1 MNESFPSVLLRS
13 APPPDRSKP
22 RHRSTRVAL
31 LIFSLALASGCTGVL
46 QNLGARWVTGKI
58 AAVFD
63 LDDEQQA
70 ATRAAVD
77 RAIVSAPEVLGP
89 RLDLLVATVDRAL
102 AKGMTEKK
110 MLVIERQVDIL
121 MDKAVS
127 WILDEAAPILATLRD
142 EQIEHAERE
151 LDERLQE
158 TGDELNA
165 PEKERRRSRQEKFV
179 EAIEKWSGRLS
190 DEQEQELRAFVA
202 SMPDEAADRLRAD
215 EQRLGEVAAR
225 MREHP
230 GASAIRD
237 LLWTAWTQR
246 EDWGP
251 GTRSAEERR
260 ADGRKTLLFVFDLL
274 DAKQRDH
281 MSERLH
287 EMHDMVKR
295 VLGTEGA

>member
-1 MNESFPSVLLRS
+1 M
-13 APPPDRSKP
+13 DRTRRFSR
-22 RHRSTRVAL
+22 RHHSTHVVFLVCAL
-31 LIFSLALASGCTGVL
+31 SLASGCTGVL

-63 LDDEQQA
+63 LDDEQRT

-77 RAIVSAPEVLGP
+77 RTIASAPEVLGP

-127 WILDEAAPILATLRD
+127 WIVDEAAPILATLSD
-142 EQIEHAERE
+142 DQIDHAVRE
-151 LDERLQE
+151 LDQRLEE
-158 TGDELNA
+158 TRDELNA
-165 PEKERRRSRQEKFV
+165 PKDQRLQSRQEKFV
-179 EAIEKWSGRLS
+179 EAIGKWSGRLS
-190 DEQEQELRAFVA
+190 DSQEEAIRAFVA
-202 SMPDEAADRLRAD
+202 SMPDEAPERLRAD
-215 EQRLGEVAAR
+215 ERRLADIAER
-225 MREHP
+225 MHQHP
-230 GASAIRD
+230 GAPAIRD
-237 LLWTAWTQR
+237 LLWNAWGQR

-251 GTRSAEERR
+251 GTRSAQERR

-274 DAKQRDH
+274 DSKQRDH

-287 EMHDMVKR
+287 EMYDMVKR

>member
-1 MNESFPSVLLRS
+1 M
-13 APPPDRSKP
+13 DRIEGSSP
-22 RHRSTRVAL
+22 RHRSALAGL
-31 LIFSLALASGCTGVL
+31 LIFGFALASGCTGVL

-63 LDDEQQA
+63 LDDEQRM

-77 RAIVSAPEVLGP
+77 RTIASAPEVLGP
-89 RLDLLVATVDRAL
+89 RLELLVATVDRAL

-110 MLVIERQVDIL
+110 VLVIERQVDIL

-127 WILDEAAPILATLRD
+127 WILDEAAPILATLSD
-142 EQIEHAERE
+142 EQIDHAERE

-158 TGDELNA
+158 TRDELNA
-165 PEKERRRSRQEKFV
+165 PEEERLQSRQEKFI

-190 DEQEQELRAFVA
+190 DAQEKQIRSFVV
-202 SMPDEAADRLRAD
+202 SMPDEAPDRLRAD
-215 EQRLGEVAAR
+215 EKRLAAIADR
-225 MREHP
+225 MRNHP
-230 GASAIRD
+230 GAPVIRD

-274 DAKQRDH
+274 DSKQRDH

-287 EMHDMVKR
+287 ELHEMVKR
-295 VLGTEGA
+295 VMGMDEA

>member
-1 MNESFPSVLLRS
+1 MNRTRRFSRR
-13 APPPDRSKP
+13 D
-22 RHRSTRVAL
+22 RSTRVAFL
-31 LIFSLALASGCTGVL
+31 VCGLALASGCTGVL

-63 LDDEQQA
+63 FDDEQRT

-77 RAIVSAPEVLGP
+77 RTIASAPEVLGP

-110 MLVIERQVDIL
+110 MLVIERQVDLL
-121 MDKAVS
+121 MDKAVA
-127 WILDEAAPILATLRD
+127 WIIDEAAPILATLND
-142 EQIEHAERE
+142 EQIDHAERE
-151 LDERLQE
+151 LDQRLEQ
-158 TGDELNA
+158 TRDELNA
-165 PEKERRRSRQEKFV
+165 PEDERLRSRQEKFV

-190 DEQEQELRAFVA
+190 DSQEEAIRAFVA
-202 SMPDEAADRLRAD
+202 SMPDEAPDRLRAD
-215 EQRLGEVAAR
+215 ERRLADIAER
-225 MREHP
+225 MHEHP
-230 GASAIRD
+230 GAPAIRD
-237 LLWTAWTQR
+237 LLWNAWSQR

-274 DAKQRDH
+274 EPKQRDH

-287 EMHDMVKR
+287 EMYDMVKR

>member
-1 MNESFPSVLLRS
+1 M
-13 APPPDRSKP
+13 DRSRRFAQ
-22 RHRSTRVAL
+22 RHRSTGFVFL
-31 LIFSLALASGCTGVL
+31 VCGLALASGCTGVL

-63 LDDEQQA
+63 LDDEQQT

-77 RAIVSAPEVLGP
+77 RAMTSTPEVLGP
-89 RLDLLVATVDRAL
+89 RIDLLVATVDRAL

-142 EQIEHAERE
+142 EQIDHAERE

-158 TGDELNA
+158 TRDELSA
-165 PEKERRRSRQEKFV
+165 PDDERLQSRQEKFV

-190 DEQEQELRAFVA
+190 DSQEEAIRAFVA
-202 SMPDEAADRLRAD
+202 SMPDEAPDRLRAD
-215 EQRLGEVAAR
+215 EQRLSEVADR

-230 GASAIRD
+230 GATAIRD
-237 LLWTAWTQR
+237 LLWNAWTQR

-251 GTRSAEERR
+251 GTRSAIERR

-295 VLGTEGA
+295 VLGTEGT

>member
-1 MNESFPSVLLRS
+1 MDRIRESS
-13 APPPDRSKP
+13 P
-22 RHRSTRVAL
+22 RHRSALAGL
-31 LIFSLALASGCTGVL
+31 LIFGLALASGCTGVL
-46 QNLGARWVTGKI
+46 QNLGARWITGKI

-63 LDDEQQA
+63 LDDEQRT

-77 RAIVSAPEVLGP
+77 RTIASAPEVLGP
-89 RLDLLVATVDRAL
+89 RLELLVATVDRAL

-110 MLVIERQVDIL
+110 VLVIERQVDIL

-127 WILDEAAPILATLRD
+127 WILDEAAPILATLSD
-142 EQIEHAERE
+142 EQIDHAERE

-158 TGDELNA
+158 TRDELNA
-165 PEKERRRSRQEKFV
+165 PEEERLQSREEKFV

-190 DEQEQELRAFVA
+190 DAQDKDIRSFVA
-202 SMPDEAADRLRAD
+202 SMPDEAPDRLRAD
-215 EQRLGEVAAR
+215 EQRLAEIADR

-230 GASAIRD
+230 GAPAVRE

-274 DAKQRDH
+274 DAKQREH

-287 EMHDMVKR
+287 EMHEMVKR
-295 VLGTEGA
+295 VLGTDKA

>member
-1 MNESFPSVLLRS
+1 MLVCG
-13 APPPDRSKP
+13 
-22 RHRSTRVAL
+22 
-31 LIFSLALASGCTGVL
+31 LALASGCTGVL
-46 QNLGARWVTGKI
+46 QNLGARWVSGKI

-63 LDDEQQA
+63 LDDEQRT

-77 RAIVSAPEVLGP
+77 RTIASAPEVLGP

-127 WILDEAAPILATLRD
+127 WILDEAAPILATLRK
-142 EQIEHAERE
+142 EQIDHAERE

-158 TGDELNA
+158 TRDELNA
-165 PEKERRRSRQEKFV
+165 PEDERLQSRQEKFV
-179 EAIEKWSGRLS
+179 EAIEKWSGRLTDS
-190 DEQEQELRAFVA
+190 QEEAIRVFVA
-202 SMPDEAADRLRAD
+202 SMPDEAPDRLRAD
-215 EQRLGEVAAR
+215 EQRLSEVADR

-230 GASAIRD
+230 GATAIRD
-237 LLWTAWTQR
+237 LLWNAWTQR

-251 GTRSAEERR
+251 GTRSAKERR

-274 DAKQRDH
+274 DGKQRDH

>member
-1 MNESFPSVLLRS
+1 MSESFPSVSLRS
-13 APPPDRSKP
+13 ASPPERFTP

-63 LDDEQQA
+63 LDDEQRT

-77 RAIVSAPEVLGP
+77 RAIASAPEVLGP

-110 MLVIERQVDIL
+110 MFVIERQVDIL

-142 EQIEHAERE
+142 EQIDHAERE

-158 TGDELNA
+158 TRDELNA
-165 PEKERRRSRQEKFV
+165 PEEERLRSRQEKFV

-190 DEQEQELRAFVA
+190 DEQEQKIRSFVA

-215 EQRLGEVAAR
+215 EQRLAEIAAS

-230 GASAIRD
+230 GAPAIRD

-251 GTRSAEERR
+251 GTRSPEERR

-287 EMHDMVKR
+287 EMHDMVNR